1 MNRLTKTAL
10 TTALVSGLMLSFGAT
25 AESELTGKVV
35 GQSRFF
41 SHSGADPRQADNQ
54 LSLALEAVWY
64 SSWNDDMDSVVFK
77 PFFRFDSEDDERQH
91 GDIRELFWLH
101 VGDGWELRTGI
112 NKVYWG
118 VTESQHL
125 VDVINQ
131 TDRIESVD
139 GEQKLGQP
147 MVHLSLLKDWGT
159 IDAFVLPGFR
169 EPRFASAEGRF
180 RPPLPIADH
189 DSQFES
195 SAGNGHVDFALRWSH
210 TIEDWDVGL
219 SYFDGTNRDA
229 DFIPTVIPQDGVS
242 QLVLTPYYAQ
252 MQQFGVDVQATIES
266 WLWKF
271 DGTNR
276 DADFIPT
283 VIPQDG
289 VSQLVLTPY
298 YAQMQ
303 QFGVDVQATIESW
316 LWKFEAIYRDTDVE
330 SFTSVTAGFEYT
342 IVGIFDSVWDLGLLT
357 EYQFDQ
363 RDDLIIVPGQND
375 LFFGSRIAF
384 NDEDGSE
391 LLIGVVQDLDDSG
404 SRSGLLE
411 ASSRINDNWKWRVD
425 AWFFQTDEA
434 NDISYSLRRDDFVQ
448 LSLEYYF

>member
-271 DGTNR
+271 
-276 DADFIPT
+276 
-283 VIPQDG
+283 
-289 VSQLVLTPY
+289 
-298 YAQMQ
+298 
-303 QFGVDVQATIESW
+303 
-316 LWKFEAIYRDTDVE
+316 EAIYRDTDVE